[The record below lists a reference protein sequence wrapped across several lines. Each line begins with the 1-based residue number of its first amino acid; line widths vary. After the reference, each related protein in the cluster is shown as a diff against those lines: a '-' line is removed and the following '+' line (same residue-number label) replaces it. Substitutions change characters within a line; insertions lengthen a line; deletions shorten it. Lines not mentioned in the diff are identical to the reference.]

1 MILFCK
7 SYDDIL
13 LIICTCAQPSLCEAA
28 ALLVDELLDPAREVA
43 AQAIDV
49 EAGPCEPLDSD
60 PGLRSFRGGFRQA
73 ESSEALDSDPGLRS
87 VRGVFRKSESAAPL

>member
-60 PGLRSFRGGFRQA
+60 PGLRSFRGGISA
-73 ESSEALDSDPGLRS
+73 IGVLGGTGLRP
-87 VRGVFRKSESAAPL
+87 RTPKF

>member
-1 MILFCK
+1 MTLFCR
-7 SYDDIL
+7 SYDDTL

-49 EAGPCEPLDSD
+49 EAGIDLCATLSQTSRE
-60 PGLRSFRGGFRQA
+60 RQRGYLA
-73 ESSEALDSDPGLRS
+73 KLWPALLW
-87 VRGVFRKSESAAPL
+87 